1 MAIYKRKDRINTP
14 FDDYASRMST
24 KVVESRE
31 TEEMKARYQTTRGA
45 LFLGLLILAITGNT
59 FDLYSLGFVSI
70 SIVSSILIWLVS
82 FRFIMNEK
90 TVFVSAIVN
99 LSLCIS
105 VSYLFEKYLTHYN
118 NIFASVVLAMGLTIL
133 SSIPIEGEEI
143 LKTRAKSFDEV
154 TKMILFAIVPSFVG
168 VAFVYL
174 IDVKVRF
181 VSTIIAVVMLVI
193 VSYILS
199 MIFRKRYYMTSRRLK
214 NFINIPTDPSKD
226 IITFALSKTIVLISS
241 VFTIACAITIQYMF
255 GVDKYFEYALLP
267 IMTIIM
273 LVFVFFYRPCDRNSL
288 FGGLLYPFEAMFIAY
303 LLSIL
308 FEKASSQSPSL
319 LLLNYLSVRPDYVI
333 LFVIAIIAG
342 DIVITGLIATYRR
355 KLLYTK
361 RIKHFDGMPF
371 MLLLSSFIL
380 MVVSMFFVIY

>member
-82 FRFIMNEK
+82 FRFIMNDK

-143 LKTRAKSFDEV
+143 LKTRAKS
-154 TKMILFAIVPSFVG
+154 
-168 VAFVYL
+168 
-174 IDVKVRF
+174 
-181 VSTIIAVVMLVI
+181 
-193 VSYILS
+193 
-199 MIFRKRYYMTSRRLK
+199 
-214 NFINIPTDPSKD
+214 
-226 IITFALSKTIVLISS
+226 
-241 VFTIACAITIQYMF
+241 
-255 GVDKYFEYALLP
+255 
-267 IMTIIM
+267 
-273 LVFVFFYRPCDRNSL
+273 
-288 FGGLLYPFEAMFIAY
+288 
-303 LLSIL
+303 
-308 FEKASSQSPSL
+308 
-319 LLLNYLSVRPDYVI
+319 
-333 LFVIAIIAG
+333 
-342 DIVITGLIATYRR
+342 
-355 KLLYTK
+355 
-361 RIKHFDGMPF
+361 
-371 MLLLSSFIL
+371 
-380 MVVSMFFVIY
+380 